1 MKKIYWLA
9 LLPPIAILLMVGF
22 VNRVEPY
29 VLGFPF
35 LLFWL
40 TFWAVATSVIMF
52 TIYHLDPI
60 NKEDGA

>member
-9 LLPPIAILLMVGF
+9 LLPYIAYILLSGVA
-22 VNRVEPY
+22 NRVEPY

-40 TFWAVATSVIMF
+40 TFWAVAATVIMF

-60 NKEDGA
+60 NKEGDE